1 MNFYKKII
9 PVFGLICILSCT
21 VITYATEL
29 DGLQIPDEEST
40 SNGLL
45 EPFEEIDRNDD
56 ETNDIFNGYTEIGMK
71 NDNGNTLVYING
83 NRHIFYDETYN
94 LYYDENG
101 TVAKDELYE
110 LGISSN
116 QDNIIET
123 LSEEKSVQLNFSA
136 DFNGFNVDDSTL
148 YDIRVVVT
156 GVPRYVNEE
165 ELTEEYANI
174 LLTRT
179 DNFTASTTINATDK
193 TLIMTAYIL
202 GDEVNAY
209 RISID
214 EEEYG
219 YKEYSAEAS
228 SYDITLHVTLPEGS
242 ITDTNLTPSLSE
254 TDKKYID
261 GSYGESR
268 REELK
273 ESLEQESNPE
283 QPERPEEKD
292 SKLLGIMI
300 LSSIIGIIIIGAGAM
315 YLWRKK
321 IEED

>member
-1 MNFYKKII
+1 MKQYNKII
-9 PVFGLICILSCT
+9 SVVGFICLLSCS
-21 VITYATEL
+21 VTYATETTTH
-29 DGLQIPDEEST
+29 DIEIEST
-40 SNGLL
+40 SNDSSESL
-45 EPFEEIDRNDD
+45 EAPV
-56 ETNDIFNGYTEIGMK
+56 ETETDSKFSEYTEIGMK
-71 NDNGNTLVYING
+71 DENGNTLVYIG
-83 NRHIFYDETYN
+83 DNRHVFYDEIYD
-94 LYYDENG
+94 LYYDEYG
-101 TVAKDELYE
+101 TVNKEELHT
-110 LGISSN
+110 LGIITDG
-116 QDNIIET
+116 DNIVET
-123 LSEEKSVQLNFSA
+123 LPESRDIQLNLSV
-136 DFNGFNVDDSTL
+136 DFENFNVDESTL
-148 YDIRVVVT
+148 YDIRVLVT
-156 GVPRYVNEE
+156 GEPRYVNEE
-165 ELTEEYANI
+165 ELTEEYADV
-174 LLTRT
+174 LLSRT
-179 DNFTASTTINATDK
+179 NDFTASKTINATDK

-202 GDEVNAY
+202 GDDVNAY

-242 ITDTNLTPSLSE
+242 ITDTNLAPSLSE

-283 QPERPEEKD
+283 QPEQPEEKE
-292 SKLLGIMI
+292 SKLLGIII
-300 LSSIIGIIIIGAGAM
+300 LSSIIGIIIIGAGAI